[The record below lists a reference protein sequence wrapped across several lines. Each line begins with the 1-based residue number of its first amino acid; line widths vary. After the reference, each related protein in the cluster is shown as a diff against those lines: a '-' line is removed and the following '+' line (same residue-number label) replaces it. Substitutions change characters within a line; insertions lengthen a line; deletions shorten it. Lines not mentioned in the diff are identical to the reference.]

1 MNQIFDVSGM
11 SCSHCEQAVTRAIR
25 RIDPE
30 AEVRIDLAQGRV
42 EVQSLEPRDA
52 IAHAITEEGYEVAVA

>member
-25 RIDPE
+25 RVDPQ
-30 AEVRIDLAQGRV
+30 AEVRIDLPTGRV
-42 EVQSLEPRDA
+42 EVQSQQPHEA
-52 IAHAITEEGYEVAVA
+52 IARAIVEEGYEVAV